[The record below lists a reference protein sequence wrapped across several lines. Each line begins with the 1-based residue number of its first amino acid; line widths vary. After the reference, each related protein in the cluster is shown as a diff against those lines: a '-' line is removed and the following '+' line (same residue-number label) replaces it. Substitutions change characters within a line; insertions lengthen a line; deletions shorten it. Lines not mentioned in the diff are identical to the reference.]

1 MKFKVPLKRACQDW
15 KTDPA
20 IALAATTT
28 ITQEKSGHGSK
39 TILT

>member
-1 MKFKVPLKRACQDW
+1 MKFKVPLKRV
-15 KTDPA
+15 KTRGTDPA

-39 TILT
+39 AILT